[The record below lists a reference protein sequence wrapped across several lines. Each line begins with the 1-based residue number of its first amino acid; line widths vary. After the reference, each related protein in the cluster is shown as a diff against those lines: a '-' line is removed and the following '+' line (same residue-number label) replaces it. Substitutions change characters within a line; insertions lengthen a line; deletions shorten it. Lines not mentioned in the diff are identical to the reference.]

1 MRNSVTKPI
10 VWQRS
15 GLAICSNTAILIESH
30 RFWQEKMCSLAT
42 SFPPRRSHQEAP
54 IETMKVKALVTD
66 LTDLT
71 VLYRAYI
78 SYIYIHL
85 YNYYIIYFFFLLAVS
100 CHLA

>member
-1 MRNSVTKPI
+1 
-10 VWQRS
+10 
-15 GLAICSNTAILIESH
+15 
-30 RFWQEKMCSLAT
+30 MCSLAT

-71 VLYRAYI
+71 VLTYLTFTYI
-78 SYIYIHL
+78 FLYHL
-85 YNYYIIYFFFLLAVS
+85 LYFSLTVS